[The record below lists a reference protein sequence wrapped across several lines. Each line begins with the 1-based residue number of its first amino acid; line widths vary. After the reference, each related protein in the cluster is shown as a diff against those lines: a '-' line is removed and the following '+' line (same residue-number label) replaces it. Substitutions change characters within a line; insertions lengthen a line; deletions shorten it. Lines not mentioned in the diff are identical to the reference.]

1 MRQYSTLCTHSYH
14 HGVHAVEV
22 YYLHITCVGKC
33 DSLWV
38 SGSTML
44 IQGKSLII
52 TTDDC
57 RYDRENGIL
66 AIERDHTDLVVYG
79 RPWIANPDLPRR
91 YELNAPITKYDRTT
105 FYSPD
110 QVKGYTDYP
119 FLPEDYEINQIS
131 MSNGSDASQKSNG
144 KADGEA
150 TSDVANG
157 NADGVLASA
166 SAAAA
171 AVVDKVKKMTVG

>member
-1 MRQYSTLCTHSYH
+1 MIQHN
-14 HGVHAVEV
+14 
-22 YYLHITCVGKC
+22 
-33 DSLWV
+33 SL
-38 SGSTML
+38 
-44 IQGKSLII
+44 
-52 TTDDC
+52 TTTSAHC

-91 YELNAPITKYDRTT
+91 YELNAPITKYDRST

-119 FLPEDYEINQIS
+119 FLPEDYEINQTS
-131 MSNGSDASQKSNG
+131 LSNGSDASQKSNA

-150 TSDVANG
+150 TSNVANG
-157 NADGVLASA
+157 SADGVLASA